1 MYNGVHLYET
11 IITRFTNNT
20 WCENCRWREN
30 NDLTHGCIYNA
41 VTPLPISIG
50 KIPNV
55 FVIEMNLETNNI
67 IGIGLIKNRL
77 CLKAHNVYSD
87 KRYNYF
93 TYKSNYR
100 ISSRYFP
107 EIFTPEEFE
116 KIVILEKYLFKGY
129 SHLKRGAGY
138 SKLPEKMIYK
148 AGRKIPDEEIEN
160 IYTELFMTAFKRH
173 YKK

>member
-1 MYNGVHLYET
+1 MYDEIRMYGTVV
-11 IITRFTNNT
+11 TRFTNDTIKQNR
-20 WCENCRWREN
+20 EWREN
-30 NDLTHGCIYNA
+30 NGLAHGCVYCA
-41 VTPLPISIG
+41 VGPLPVSI
-50 KIPNV
+50 KQTPNL
-55 FVIEMNLETNNI
+55 FVIEMNIETNEINA
-67 IGIGLIKNRL
+67 IGLIKNRL
-77 CLKAHNVYSD
+77 CLKPHNVYKES
-87 KRYNYF
+87 RYNYF

-107 EIFTPEEFE
+107 EIFTPKELE
-116 KIVILEKYLFKGY
+116 KITLLEKYLFKGY

-148 AGRKIPDEEIEN
+148 AGKKIPDEEIEN